1 MDKYYCY
8 CHELYDW
15 TIKDT
20 QTSSLTPS
28 HSGTL
33 PNNYYTC
40 IIYNYN

>member
-8 CHELYDW
+8 CHELYGW

-28 HSGTL
+28 HSETL
-33 PNNYYTC
+33 PN
-40 IIYNYN
+40 IIITTKLVWH